1 MKPPFLEEDINISL
15 KFFSNDFLN
24 FKINFLIF
32 YVAEFLIFYLS
43 KILDLRTIFKNNF
56 KK

>member
-1 MKPPFLEEDINISL
+1 MKPPFLEEDISNISL

-32 YVAEFLIFYLS
+32 LS
-43 KILDLRTIFKNNF
+43 G
-56 KK
+56 

>member
-32 YVAEFLIFYLS
+32 HVAEFLISYL
-43 KILDLRTIFKNNF
+43 R
-56 KK
+56 